1 MVKTSKL
8 FGIEVPESIKCAI
21 YNSHKKISLIV
32 YSDDG
37 VIDII
42 ESTTYKGLYSK
53 VRREI
58 KHIILKEEYE
68 NIDIDECYK
77 DDGWEEVKRLNHII
91 DSELL
96 LKRIGFN
103 ELSRRY
109 QKCLSHRFG
118 LDNDKIPHTLEETAQ
133 LFGVTR
139 GRIRQIEQKAI
150 RLLKMYNQ
158 IIKN

>member
-8 FGIEVPESIKCAI
+8 FGIEVPESIKYAI
-21 YNSHKKISLIV
+21 YNSYKKISLIV
-32 YSDDG
+32 YGDDG

-42 ESTTYKGLYSK
+42 ESTTDKGLYSK

-77 DDGWEEVKRLNHII
+77 DDDWEEVKRLNHII

-103 ELSRRY
+103 ELSLRY
-109 QKCLSHRFG
+109 QKCLSYRFG
-118 LDNDKIPHTLEETAQ
+118 LDNDKVPHTLEETAE

-139 GRIRQIEQKAI
+139 DRIRQIEQKAI